1 MANLWQFFGLPDPE
15 ANNNREA
22 RADAPVLQ
30 EASLVTPTVEQT
42 TLITTEPAPVLAKDR
57 GPLEPTTERLQ
68 PPLNWTGPITPDGEP
83 FHDLGVQTGRPQALP
98 QKALRYVAPDNMK
111 RIHTQKILTRVL
123 QGDTVIVDL
132 RPLVHMESHQMACRR
147 ELKHMGDEAG
157 VNIFSLDQEDK
168 LLMIPGISV
177 VVDMDKHELGLTPL
191 I

>member
-15 ANNNREA
+15 GNNNREA
-22 RADAPVLQ
+22 QNGTTTPQ
-30 EASLVTPTVEQT
+30 IPPLVSTPIEQT
-42 TLITTEPAPVLAKDR
+42 TLITSEPAPVLAKDR
-57 GPLEPTTERLQ
+57 MGSEPKIERLE

-98 QKALRYVAPDNMK
+98 QKALRYVAPDSMK
-111 RIHTQKILTRVL
+111 RIHTQQILTRVL

-168 LLMIPGISV
+168 LLMIPGIEV

-191 I
+191 M

>member
-15 ANNNREA
+15 ANNSREA
-22 RADAPVLQ
+22 RADSPLAQTPSL
-30 EASLVTPTVEQT
+30 ASPPVEQT
-42 TLITTEPAPVLAKDR
+42 TLITAEPAPVLAKDR
-57 GPLEPTTERLQ
+57 TPTELSSERLQ
-68 PPLNWTGPITPDGEP
+68 PPLNWTGPLTPDGEP
-83 FHDLGVQTGRPQALP
+83 FHDLGVQTGRPKVLP

-111 RIHTQKILTRVL
+111 RIHTQRILTRVI

-147 ELKHMGDEAG
+147 ELKHMGDDAG
-157 VNIFSLDQEDK
+157 VSIFSLDQEDK
-168 LLMIPGISV
+168 LLMIPGINV

>member
-15 ANNNREA
+15 ANNSREA
-22 RADAPVLQ
+22 RADSPLAQTPSL
-30 EASLVTPTVEQT
+30 ASPPVEQT
-42 TLITTEPAPVLAKDR
+42 TLITAEPAPVLAKDR
-57 GPLEPTTERLQ
+57 TPTELSSERLQ
-68 PPLNWTGPITPDGEP
+68 PPLNWTGPLTPDGEP
-83 FHDLGVQTGRPQALP
+83 FHDLGVQTGRPQVLP

-111 RIHTQKILTRVL
+111 RIHTQRILTRVI

-147 ELKHMGDEAG
+147 ELKHMGDDAG
-157 VNIFSLDQEDK
+157 VSIFSLDQEDK
-168 LLMIPGISV
+168 LLMIPGINV